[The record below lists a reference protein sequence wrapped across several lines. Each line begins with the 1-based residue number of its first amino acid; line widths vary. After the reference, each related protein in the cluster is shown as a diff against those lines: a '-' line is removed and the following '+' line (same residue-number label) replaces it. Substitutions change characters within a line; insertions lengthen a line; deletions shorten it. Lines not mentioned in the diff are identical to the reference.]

1 MQLRR
6 IGVNL
11 PDCTGLDSLGQRIQ
25 EKNGSKDPPLQ
36 ILCGLD
42 SLGRRIQ
49 EKNGSS
55 RPSRDAKAAKD
66 PPLQILCGV
75 GSFGWFLG

>member
-1 MQLRR
+1 MQLRG

-25 EKNGSKDPPLQ
+25 EKNGSEDPPLQ
-36 ILCGLD
+36 IRRGVD

-49 EKNGSS
+49 EKNGS
-55 RPSRDAKAAKD
+55 KD
-66 PPLQILCGV
+66 PPLQILCRV
-75 GSFGWFLG
+75 GSFRQFLG